1 MRRGML
7 GACAV
12 LAPRT
17 ENSRSALD
25 DDRGLFNHSCRSL
38 RWIVSLQLK
47 PIYQRFRV
55 QRLTRTMA
63 DDSSSV
69 RKRLGQFYTHRS
81 EAESLANWAVRTGM
95 ERILEPSALRDN
107 RRPNR

>member
-1 MRRGML
+1 
-7 GACAV
+7 
-12 LAPRT
+12 
-17 ENSRSALD
+17 
-25 DDRGLFNHSCRSL
+25 
-38 RWIVSLQLK
+38 
-47 PIYQRFRV
+47 
-55 QRLTRTMA
+55 MA